1 MANTKQVLNKA
12 FKKRKDELRGSL
24 RPKCEEDLSTNPLYR
39 SKREESFK
47 EKQRRKERKHKNK
60 IY

>member
-12 FKKRKDELRGSL
+12 LKKRKDELRGSL
-24 RPKCEEDLSTNPLYR
+24 RPQCEQELSENPLYR

-47 EKQRRKERKHKNK
+47 TKRDRKEKKHKNK
-60 IY
+60 MY